1 MREIVLAFVCALI
14 CVAAATAQTAKD
26 YYKELHDA
34 NGLNPLMMFACFP
47 EHDTGYFDTIALTRT
62 FQKTVEE
69 KHLKLSNVPKGD
81 MLYVRG
87 FYKGVARDPILLDK
101 ETPQVDSNW
110 FYVFKGIEGHPNAK
124 GRVTYRI
131 NWQTLRYEREIKIDA
146 VVKQGEGRCEL
157 IQ

>member
-87 FYKGVARDPILLDK
+87 FYWGFLDLRCNDAHSGSHQSGDMVLFGEVEKSTIAAR
-101 ETPQVDSNW
+101 
-110 FYVFKGIEGHPNAK
+110 
-124 GRVTYRI
+124 GRH
-131 NWQTLRYEREIKIDA
+131 TLGFRERK
-146 VVKQGEGRCEL
+146 L
-157 IQ
+157 Y